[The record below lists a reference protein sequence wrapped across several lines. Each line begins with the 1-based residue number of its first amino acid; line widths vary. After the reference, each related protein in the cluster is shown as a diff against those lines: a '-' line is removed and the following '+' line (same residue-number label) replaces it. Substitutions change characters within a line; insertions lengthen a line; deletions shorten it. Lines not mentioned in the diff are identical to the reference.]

1 MKKLKNLKLA
11 AKLRRLTPLGAI
23 NRNVTRWSSTYSML
37 KRYVAIRTYIR
48 LLGDRNILHLTPTDD
63 QDDEIDALLLV
74 LDELESV
81 TLALQEVATSMLD
94 VRNLFDECMLL
105 HPSASKRLASNSA
118 VVGHADFE
126 VAITKILDQSVSS
139 MSDGQVA
146 SVDRLKLPPKALD
159 ASQDKPLTLAQ
170 RAKKRL
176 KVSADADS
184 YVDCRFI
191 RPTSNI
197 VLDNCSSHLSVN
209 SLPICEAYGICL
221 VRLPANATHLLQPL
235 DVALFG
241 TFKRKISCG
250 VTQCLQAMDSM
261 TLPRDAAIK
270 IAEEAFNTVF
280 PAMDDP
286 KKVNTAVAIGFHTCG
301 IWPLLRMLCRL
312 EAAKKNGM
320 KGSLVDDTWL
330 KTQEFARDMALTL
343 PHVGWKRVLTELN
356 WHTRDGL
363 RASAVQYFFPL

>member
-1 MKKLKNLKLA
+1 
-11 AKLRRLTPLGAI
+11 
-23 NRNVTRWSSTYSML
+23 ML
-37 KRYVAIRTYIR
+37 KRYVAIHTYIR

-146 SVDRLKLPPKALD
+146 SVDRLKLHPKALD

-235 DVALFG
+235 DVALFR

-270 IAEEAFNTVF
+270 IAKEAFNTVF

-343 PHVGWKRVLTELN
+343 PPKQVGWKRVLTELN